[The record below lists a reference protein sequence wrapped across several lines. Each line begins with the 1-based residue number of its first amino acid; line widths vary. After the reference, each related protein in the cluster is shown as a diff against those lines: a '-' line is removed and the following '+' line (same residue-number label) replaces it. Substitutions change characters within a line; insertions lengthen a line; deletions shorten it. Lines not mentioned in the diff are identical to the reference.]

1 MKIIVITGL
10 TATRKSE
17 IAVEVAK
24 QINGEIISA
33 DSMMVYKYMDI
44 GTAKPTP
51 EEMQGVPHYLIDV
64 VEPDYNFSAKD
75 FIELAQEK
83 IKDIQKRGKV
93 PVIVGGTWLYIQTLL
108 YGLSEAPPT
117 DWKIREILYK
127 EKNLYEKLK
136 QIDPEYAAKIHPN
149 DTKRIVRALEVY
161 EISGKPF
168 SSFQKEHSFKE
179 KKHDFIGFV
188 FHTDRE
194 RLWDRIEK
202 RVDKMF
208 RLGLVDEVKNL
219 MDMGYENSI
228 TAKQAIGYKEIIPY
242 LKGEISLDEAKD
254 MVVKNTKDF
263 AKRQKRAF
271 RSKLKS
277 ENGWLWIDPFTY
289 TKEKLLDTI
298 IKKYEVEVSK

>member
-10 TATRKSE
+10 TATGKSE
-17 IAVEVAK
+17 FAVEVAK

-51 EEMQGVPHYLIDV
+51 EEMQGVPHYLINL

-83 IKDIQKRGKV
+83 IKDIQKRGKI
-93 PVIVGGTWLYIQTLL
+93 PIIVGGTWLYIQTLL

-117 DWKIREILYK
+117 NWKIREKLYK

-179 KKHDFIGFV
+179 KKYDFIGFV

-202 RVDKMF
+202 RVNKMF
-208 RLGLVDEVKNL
+208 KLGLVDEVKSL

-242 LKGEISLDEAKD
+242 LKGEISLDEAKNI
-254 MVVKNTKDF
+254 VVKNTKDF

-271 RSKLKS
+271 RSKLKP

>member
-10 TATRKSE
+10 TATGKSE
-17 IAVEVAK
+17 IGVEVAK

-51 EEMQGVPHYLIDV
+51 EDMQGIPHYLIDV

-83 IKDIQKRGKV
+83 INDIHQRGKV
-93 PVIVGGTWLYIQTLL
+93 PVIVGGTWLYIHTLL

-117 DWKIREILYK
+117 DWKIREKLYK
-127 EKNLYEKLK
+127 EKDLYERLK
-136 QIDPEYAAKIHPN
+136 QIDPEYANKIHPN
-149 DTKRIVRALEVY
+149 DKKRIVRALEVY
-161 EISGKPF
+161 ELSGKPF
-168 SSFQKEHSFKE
+168 SSFQKEHSFKD
-179 KKHDFIGFV
+179 KKYDFTGFV

-194 RLWDRIEK
+194 RLWNRIEK

-208 RLGLVDEVKNL
+208 QLGLVDEVKNL

-242 LKGEISLDEAKD
+242 LKGEISLEEAKN
-254 MVVKNTKDF
+254 MVIKNTKDF

-271 RSKLKS
+271 RSKLKP

-298 IKKYEVEVSK
+298 IKKYEVEVSR